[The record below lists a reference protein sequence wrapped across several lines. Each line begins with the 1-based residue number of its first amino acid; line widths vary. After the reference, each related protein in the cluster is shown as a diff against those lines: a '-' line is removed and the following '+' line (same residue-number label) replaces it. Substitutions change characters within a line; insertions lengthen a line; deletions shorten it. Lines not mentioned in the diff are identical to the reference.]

1 MAKLA
6 ASGNLLLSHG
16 GLLSVEKPRARL
28 ATHCL
33 GQALVRTVASLG
45 IAGASAARLAA
56 LDGALGNRAAAHRLR
71 LSQFG
76 GELADAGW
84 DLGRSGHVFNLTA
97 LYAVR
102 SRSKKKAHP
111 HFAHFETYTRVAQVV
126 AQAGRLRLDRYN

>member
-1 MAKLA
+1 MAA
-6 ASGNLLLSHG
+6 CSGLRNRERVL
-16 GLLSVEKPRARL
+16 PP
-28 ATHCL
+28 HCL
-33 GQALVRTVASLG
+33 GQALVRTVGSLG
-45 IAGASAARLAA
+45 IAGSSAARLAA

-76 GELADAGW
+76 GELAYAGW

-111 HFAHFETYTRVAQVV
+111 HFAHFETYTLDRVA
-126 AQAGRLRLDRYN
+126 G